1 MRVKWWVVGLL
12 GALAVAVLSPLASSD
27 PDGLEK
33 VAEEHGFI
41 ESARGPLY
49 ELVADYLFP
58 GIANEAVATIV
69 AGVVGT
75 AALFGLAY
83 GIAWLLRARR
93 PATGHQEGKR

>member
-1 MRVKWWVVGLL
+1 MRSKWWMIGLL
-12 GALAVAVLSPLASSD
+12 VAVAVLSPLASAD

-41 ESARGPLY
+41 ESARSPFY
-49 ELVADYLFP
+49 QLVADYLFP

-75 AALFGLAY
+75 AAVFGLAY
-83 GIAWLLRARR
+83 GWAWLLRTRR
-93 PATGHQEGKR
+93 SAAGHQGGKR